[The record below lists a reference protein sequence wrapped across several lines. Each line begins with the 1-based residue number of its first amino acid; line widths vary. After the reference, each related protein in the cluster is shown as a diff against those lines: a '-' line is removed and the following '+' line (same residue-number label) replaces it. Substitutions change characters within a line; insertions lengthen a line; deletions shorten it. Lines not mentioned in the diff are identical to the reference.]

1 MDARYDTVS
10 VELHATFVESPP
22 GESHTPPLAL
32 PLVAQPVARQWPG
45 TVDTAEVNNLPK
57 PHRDGSL
64 GSHSRARDA
73 VFTGTRQTRPTKMA
87 ILPRDKAKKSPC

>member
-22 GESHTPPLAL
+22 GGSHTPPLAL

-45 TVDTAEVNNLPK
+45 TVYTAEVNNLPK

-87 ILPRDKAKKSPC
+87 IFPRDKAEKSPC